1 MDERAWRKRQG
12 NRRWRPS
19 EERRTKSEGS
29 VNPQSNLTLCSKISQ
44 SLVNNFRLGSRSTLC
59 RIRQCGRR
67 CAREGTYP
75 KRPKIATSI
84 L

>member
-29 VNPQSNLTLCSKISQ
+29 VNPHSNLTWCSHP
-44 SLVNNFRLGSRSTLC
+44 SRIKAPFHRWLDHDF
-59 RIRQCGRR
+59 
-67 CAREGTYP
+67 GT
-75 KRPKIATSI
+75 RNV
-84 L
+84 LL